1 MTQCVN
7 LDVSRNFKKKPHM
20 IEWSIFLNSEKLNI
34 YQRFEGEIRFGPK
47 YLQLKT
53 EPSIQEFYGKNFGD
67 WFYKTSDG
75 IFLQEWNSLQNA
87 NSNLIYIDFKE
98 LKFIT
103 LQKNIESV
111 FWNMSEDNKYYNLNI
126 NTNFIEIRINKD
138 VINKK
143 YTTNDL

>member
-1 MTQCVN
+1 
-7 LDVSRNFKKKPHM
+7 M
-20 IEWSIFLNSEKLNI
+20 IEWSIFLNSENLNI
-34 YQRFEGEIRFGPK
+34 YQRFEGEIRFGPE

-53 EPSIQEFYGKNFGD
+53 EPSIQEFYGKIFGD

-111 FWNMSEDNKYYNLNI
+111 FWNMSEDNKYYNLNF
-126 NTNFIEIRINKD
+126 NTSFIEIRINKD
-138 VINKK
+138 MINKN